1 MGNLFNKIKWIAGV
15 ILIFVLVLT
24 TNLID
29 KDSFNKLRHS
39 VTTIYEDRVV
49 ASNLIFEMTILIQE
63 KEIALAISDS
73 TFFKAKN
80 DTVNQNIENLIL
92 RYEKTRLTNEEEE
105 IFDQLKQDLN
115 KLKELE
121 KKYANSGSDNN
132 IAVFKSIDD
141 IVHNLYNLSKVQLK
155 EGRKQM
161 LLSNKTMETIDL
173 FTQVE
178 IIFLIAMALIIQII
192 ILYKPRR
199 E

>member
-178 IIFLIAMALIIQII
+178 
-192 ILYKPRR
+192 
-199 E
+199 